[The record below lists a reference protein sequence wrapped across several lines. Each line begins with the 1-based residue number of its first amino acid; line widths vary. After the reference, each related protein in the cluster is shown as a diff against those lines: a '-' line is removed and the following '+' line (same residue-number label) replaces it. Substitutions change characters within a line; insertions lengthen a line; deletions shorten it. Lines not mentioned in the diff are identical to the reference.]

1 MVMAYGFA
9 GMRDYDGALTFRPR
23 RPPDATATL
32 QFSVTYHG
40 QLLDVDIS
48 PKQVK
53 YSLRQGDG
61 LVIRHEEEEIRLSR
75 EDALALRTPTMLES
89 PRGES

>member
-1 MVMAYGFA
+1 MVMAYGFG
-9 GMRDYDGALTFRPR
+9 GMCDYDGTLTFRPR
-23 RPPDATATL
+23 RPPEATATL

-40 QLLDVDIS
+40 QLLDVELG

-61 LVIRHEEEEIRLSR
+61 LVIRHEDEEIRLAR
-75 EDALALRTPTMLES
+75 EDSPAIRTPTMLES
-89 PRGES
+89 SRGEP